1 MAQWLHSANVS
12 KMLRA
17 TKENEVEKNIIA
29 NAARHGT
36 IMMIILGYRPVTQ
49 TASTGVPESSE
60 NTWKNDPRLSVSAP
74 RLNNTPSSR
83 PSD

>member
-36 IMMIILGYRPVTQ
+36 IKMIILGYRPVTQ
-49 TASTGVPESSE
+49 TASE